1 MVIAERKAWYTNVQ
15 QQPVFWLTERELKK
29 KRGTTTLSNLKSEFY
44 ASSTI
49 LSSYVWE
56 MKKRKNVTPA
66 LILGSLT
73 NCESIFIVI
82 LIGKSCSLSLHE
94 KLAIITYPYPDE
106 RLNRRSELVTK
117 CRHQNNNW
125 SFEPYDNLRKY
136 KIKVIP
142 NGFILLEFSAW
153 VIRQEQNKDIF
164 RIIWRC
170 LCFAFVESFR
180 CCMSA
185 RWNYSEY
192 RL

>member
-1 MVIAERKAWYTNVQ
+1 MFKKKHKRPSSVAVELKQIVPSMVIAERKAWYTNVQ

-66 LILGSLT
+66 LILGSLK

-94 KLAIITYPYPDE
+94 KLAIITYPYLDD

-117 CRHQNNNW
+117 CRH
-125 SFEPYDNLRKY
+125 
-136 KIKVIP
+136 
-142 NGFILLEFSAW
+142 
-153 VIRQEQNKDIF
+153 
-164 RIIWRC
+164 
-170 LCFAFVESFR
+170 
-180 CCMSA
+180 
-185 RWNYSEY
+185 
-192 RL
+192 

>member
-1 MVIAERKAWYTNVQ
+1 M
-15 QQPVFWLTERELKK
+15 TERELKK
-29 KRGTTTLSNLKSEFY
+29 KRGTTILSNLKSEFY

-66 LILGSLT
+66 LILGSLK

-164 RIIWRC
+164 RII
-170 LCFAFVESFR
+170 
-180 CCMSA
+180 
-185 RWNYSEY
+185 
-192 RL
+192 